1 MIIASKGHVRLK
13 GKGGDIIS
21 EFATIAAALLDFE
34 EVTPDILKSM
44 IDVAKLKKKEDTDNE

>member
-21 EFATIAAALLDFE
+21 ELATIAAALLDFE